1 MANDKN
7 ALTGMK
13 QFLKLL
19 PDTVLIVNKE
29 GVIEDLLNY
38 QPEISLSLTPQQQKG
53 QTIQE
58 LFRYKNLRG
67 GSGAELLN
75 AFLDTIKTRK
85 PNIIHYEV
93 ENEGHTGYAEGYIIP
108 FEEDY
113 TFGIFRNMTERIQAQ
128 HETIEQKNKLA
139 MALKAGGLSVWSY
152 LPNTDSFDLA
162 DENTVPQPGM
172 RLRDV
177 TNQLV
182 PEDRKRH
189 VKLVTDI
196 VEEVHEQSCEQ
207 FRLVTPDGQIRWYEI
222 YSMGIR
228 GENGKIDRL
237 IGTQKD
243 ITDQKNKVQE
253 LIENKQQRDLLLQIT
268 NMIIWEYDHKTGIS
282 TSAGESMFFDK
293 DIKLKDSYKIIAP
306 EHRLMYQKAF
316 DNILNKRSDQMNI
329 KFRVKTLDNSYRWV
343 RLIAKVSNYDKEG
356 NVAKLIGTRE
366 DITEEVERE
375 QRFKNY
381 IQRSELAIQAANIIQ
396 WDFDVDTQEYTRL
409 YPDPIDPGEFIRKE
423 LIFTIHPDDRLIL
436 KREQER
442 RALENNGYSNLP
454 LRIML
459 EGDTNYRWVN
469 AFSVPMEF
477 HLNGNLKSVTGLLI
491 DITHIEKVEEAN
503 RMKMT
508 FLANMSHEIR
518 TPLNAIVGFSQL
530 LAETDNHGEKGE
542 FVRIIEENNDL
553 LLQIINDILD
563 ISKIDAGKMVFNYTD
578 FDITEVIVDLKQVY
592 ESHLSPEVK
601 LICHLPHKK
610 YVINSEKNRLTQVI
624 TNLLNNAVK
633 FTSEGS
639 ITIGYEVIPGGLAF
653 YVTDTGKGIDPENLK
668 RVFER
673 FAKFDSFVPGTGLG
687 LSICQ
692 MIVTKLGGKISVES
706 ELGVGTTFRFTI
718 ACESTTQAK

>member
-1 MANDKN
+1 
-7 ALTGMK
+7 MK

-67 GSGAELLN
+67 GSGTELLN

-85 PNIIHYEV
+85 ANIIHYEV

-128 HETIEQKNKLA
+128 HEAIEQKNKLA

-152 LPNTDSFDLA
+152 LPYTDSFDLA

-172 RLRDV
+172 RLQDV

-189 VKLVTDI
+189 IKLVTDI
-196 VEEVHEQSCEQ
+196 VDEVHEQSCEQ

-375 QRFKNY
+375 QRFRNY

-396 WDFDVDTQEYTRL
+396 WDFNVDTQEYTRL
-409 YPDPIDPGEFIRKE
+409 YPDPIDPGEFIRKAF
-423 LIFTIHPDDRLIL
+423 IFTIHPDDRLIL
-436 KREQER
+436 KREQEK
-442 RALENNGYSNLP
+442 RALENKGYSNLH

-459 EGDTNYRWVN
+459 EGDTNYRWAN

-477 HLNGNLKSVTGLLI
+477 HPNGSLKSVTGLLI

-530 LAETDNHGEKGE
+530 LAETDNHEEKGE

-601 LICHLPHKK
+601 LICDLPHKK

-633 FTSEGS
+633 FTSKGS
-639 ITIGYEVIPGGLAF
+639 ITIGYEVIPRGLAF

-673 FAKFDSFVPGTGLG
+673 FSKFDSFVPGTGLG

-706 ELGVGTTFRFTI
+706 ELGIGTTFRFTI
-718 ACESTTQAK
+718 ACESMT

>member
-67 GSGAELLN
+67 GSGSELLN

-85 PNIIHYEV
+85 ANIIHYEV

-128 HETIEQKNKLA
+128 HEAIEQKNKLA

-182 PEDRKRH
+182 PEDQKRH

-196 VEEVHEQSCEQ
+196 VEEKHEQSCEQ
-207 FRLVTPDGQIRWYEI
+207 FRLITPDGQIRWYEI

-228 GENGKIDRL
+228 GENGKIGRL

-375 QRFKNY
+375 QRFRNY

-442 RALENNGYSNLP
+442 RALENKGYSNLH

-530 LAETDNHGEKGE
+530 LAETDNHEEKGE

-563 ISKIDAGKMVFNYTD
+563 ISKIDAGKMIFNYTD

-601 LICHLPHKK
+601 LICDLPHKK

-639 ITIGYEVIPGGLAF
+639 ITIGYEVIPRGLAF

-673 FAKFDSFVPGTGLG
+673 FSKFDSFVPGTGLG

-706 ELGVGTTFRFTI
+706 ELGIGTTFRFTI
-718 ACESTTQAK
+718 ACESMTKAE

>member
-1 MANDKN
+1 
-7 ALTGMK
+7 MK

-75 AFLDTIKTRK
+75 AFLDTINTRK

-182 PEDRKRH
+182 PEDQKRH

-196 VEEVHEQSCEQ
+196 VEEKHEQSCEQ
-207 FRLVTPDGQIRWYEI
+207 FRLITPDGQIRWYEI

-228 GENGKIDRL
+228 GENGKIGRL

-253 LIENKQQRDLLLQIT
+253 LIENRQQRDLLLQIT
-268 NMIIWEYDHKTGIS
+268 NMIIWEYDHQTGVS
-282 TSAGESMFFDK
+282 TSAGESMFFNR

-316 DNILNKRSDQMNI
+316 DNILNKRSDLMNI
-329 KFRVKTLDNSYRWV
+329 KFRVKTLDDSYRWV
-343 RLIAKVSNYDKEG
+343 RLTAKVSKYDKEG

-375 QRFKNY
+375 QRFRNY

-396 WDFDVDTQEYTRL
+396 WDFNVDTQEYTRL
-409 YPDPIDPGEFIRKE
+409 YPDPIDPGEFIRKAF
-423 LIFTIHPDDRLIL
+423 IFTIHPDDRLIL
-436 KREQER
+436 KREQEK
-442 RALENNGYSNLP
+442 RALENKGYSNLH

-459 EGDTNYRWVN
+459 EGDTNYRWAN

-477 HLNGNLKSVTGLLI
+477 HPNGSLKSVTGLLI

-530 LAETDNHGEKGE
+530 LAETDNHEEKGE

-563 ISKIDAGKMVFNYTD
+563 ISKIDAGKMIFNYTD

-601 LICHLPHKK
+601 LICDLPHKK

-633 FTSEGS
+633 FTSKGS
-639 ITIGYEVIPGGLAF
+639 ITIGYEVIPRGLAF

-673 FAKFDSFVPGTGLG
+673 FSKFDSFVPGTGLG

-706 ELGVGTTFRFTI
+706 ELGIGTTFRFTI
-718 ACESTTQAK
+718 ACESMTKAE

>member
-1 MANDKN
+1 
-7 ALTGMK
+7 MK

-67 GSGAELLN
+67 GSGTELLN

-85 PNIIHYEV
+85 ANIIHYEV

-128 HETIEQKNKLA
+128 HEAIEQKNKLA

-182 PEDRKRH
+182 PEDQKRH

-196 VEEVHEQSCEQ
+196 VEEKHEQSCEQ
-207 FRLVTPDGQIRWYEI
+207 FRLITPDGQIRWYEI

-228 GENGKIDRL
+228 GENGKIGRL

-375 QRFKNY
+375 QRFRNY

-442 RALENNGYSNLP
+442 RALENKGYSNLH

-530 LAETDNHGEKGE
+530 LAETDNHEEKGE

-563 ISKIDAGKMVFNYTD
+563 ISKIDAGKMIFNYTD

-601 LICHLPHKK
+601 LICDLPHKK

-639 ITIGYEVIPGGLAF
+639 ITIGYEVIPRGLAF

-673 FAKFDSFVPGTGLG
+673 FSKFDSFVPGTGLG

-706 ELGVGTTFRFTI
+706 ELGIGTTFRFTI
-718 ACESTTQAK
+718 ACESMTKAE

>member
-85 PNIIHYEV
+85 ANIIHYEV

-128 HETIEQKNKLA
+128 HEAIEQKNKLA

-189 VKLVTDI
+189 IKLVTDI
-196 VEEVHEQSCEQ
+196 VDEVHEQSCEQ

-375 QRFKNY
+375 QRFRNY

-396 WDFDVDTQEYTRL
+396 WDFNVDTQEYTRL
-409 YPDPIDPGEFIRKE
+409 YPDPIDPGEFIRKAF
-423 LIFTIHPDDRLIL
+423 IFTIHPDDRLIL
-436 KREQER
+436 KREQEK
-442 RALENNGYSNLP
+442 RALENKGYSNLH

-459 EGDTNYRWVN
+459 EGDTNYRWAN

-477 HLNGNLKSVTGLLI
+477 HPNGSLKSVTGLLI

-530 LAETDNHGEKGE
+530 LAETDNHEEKGE

-563 ISKIDAGKMVFNYTD
+563 ISKIDAGKMVFNCTD

-601 LICHLPHKK
+601 LICDLPHKK

-633 FTSEGS
+633 FTSKGS
-639 ITIGYEVIPGGLAF
+639 ITIGYEVIPRGLAF

-673 FAKFDSFVPGTGLG
+673 FSKFDSFVPGTGLG

-706 ELGVGTTFRFTI
+706 ELGIGTTFRFTI
-718 ACESTTQAK
+718 ACESMTKAE